1 MDYVCTPQPGFPFV
15 GKNCEW
21 PVVAKC
27 LAGNTIHVD
36 IPEEA
41 IDAYEL
47 SINNGILHGC
57 NRADFMCDAQTRT
70 CGPVKKADFNGKYS
84 LDCTT
89 SSMQSINGV
98 FTFSQVTHPF
108 FFSKVKHKNQTF
120 VVDRDSALIHMPIP
134 IVTVA
139 CQMQTGST
147 QALLDPQMRPPQ
159 TKDYQLIWTP
169 RVRFYKTP
177 FDVVPGIEANDG
189 NVINNNGNPEVAYVV
204 GEKIHVRVTGVLDYL
219 VPSGNFQG
227 TLSFYVFNF
236 IFSSSSRWQLPHH
249 TNQR

>member
-108 FFSKVKHKNQTF
+108 SSQKLNIKIRHLSST
-120 VVDRDSALIHMPIP
+120 
-134 IVTVA
+134 VT
-139 CQMQTGST
+139 
-147 QALLDPQMRPPQ
+147 LL
-159 TKDYQLIWTP
+159 
-169 RVRFYKTP
+169 
-177 FDVVPGIEANDG
+177 
-189 NVINNNGNPEVAYVV
+189 
-204 GEKIHVRVTGVLDYL
+204 
-219 VPSGNFQG
+219 
-227 TLSFYVFNF
+227 
-236 IFSSSSRWQLPHH
+236 
-249 TNQR
+249 

>member
-98 FTFSQVTHPF
+98 FTFSQVTHI
-108 FFSKVKHKNQTF
+108 FSNKKKPRKSDICRRPWLCFDSHANSNRHCRLSNANWLDSG
-120 VVDRDSALIHMPIP
+120 VVGSTDAPTTDQGLSTYVDSARSILQDPIW
-134 IVTVA
+134 
-139 CQMQTGST
+139 
-147 QALLDPQMRPPQ
+147 R
-159 TKDYQLIWTP
+159 Y
-169 RVRFYKTP
+169 
-177 FDVVPGIEANDG
+177 
-189 NVINNNGNPEVAYVV
+189 
-204 GEKIHVRVTGVLDYL
+204 
-219 VPSGNFQG
+219 
-227 TLSFYVFNF
+227 
-236 IFSSSSRWQLPHH
+236 SRYWG
-249 TNQR
+249 